1 MMSYACASSH
11 DHNRKHMPRRRQSRD
26 RRDPSSARKVWW
38 GVATIFAGVGLFV
51 LVLREQ
57 QRDASAED
65 FLAEKD
71 RLIETFRGFNERAM
85 QREQQA
91 TADLSQSFPDLTS
104 VERLAA
110 DSAAFDDLGSENVEL
125 LARRRAELVVDYV
138 PTPDDDILAVRR
150 RLDLLRASE
159 RQWRELFDAFVSQ
172 RRSKLGAAAG
182 LAGERRRSE
191 ARAAVVRAAAEQKEQ
206 AKYLQRKRDNC
217 KKPNHRAVQIWTDT
231 RSPTPQPPI
240 TLAWLYG

>member
-1 MMSYACASSH
+1 M
-11 DHNRKHMPRRRQSRD
+11 
-26 RRDPSSARKVWW
+26 WW
-38 GVATIFAGVGLFV
+38 GVAAIFAGVGLLV

-91 TADLSQSFPDLTS
+91 TADLSQIFPDLTS

-110 DSAAFDDLGSENVEL
+110 DSAAFNDFGSENVEL

-159 RQWRELFDAFVSQ
+159 RQWRELSDAFLSQ
-172 RRSKLGAAAG
+172 RRSKLGAAARHA
-182 LAGERRRSE
+182 LPVVSSVRRKVRDLKKKVKGEKGRI
-191 ARAAVVRAAAEQKEQ
+191 
-206 AKYLQRKRDNC
+206 AKCREDIGKL
-217 KKPNHRAVQIWTDT
+217 
-231 RSPTPQPPI
+231 
-240 TLAWLYG
+240 